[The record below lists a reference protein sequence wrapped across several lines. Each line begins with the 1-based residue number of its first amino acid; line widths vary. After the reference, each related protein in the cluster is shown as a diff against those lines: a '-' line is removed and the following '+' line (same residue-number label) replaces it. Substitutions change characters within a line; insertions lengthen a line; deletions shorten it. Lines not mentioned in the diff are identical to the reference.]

1 MRSNKKVLI
10 LVVLVG
16 MIVIG
21 FVISVFLGGFSEM
34 KIGYVEDGYGNT
46 MSASFKYY
54 NGEKTKK
61 ISFDKKDEVTVKYN
75 IELEEGSLN
84 IDIEDQ
90 DGNKVFSKNEGNGEV
105 KFKVDEESSYKI
117 SFKADKAKGS
127 YSVSIE

>member
-46 MSASFKYY
+46 MSASFKY
-54 NGEKTKK
+54 
-61 ISFDKKDEVTVKYN
+61 
-75 IELEEGSLN
+75 
-84 IDIEDQ
+84 
-90 DGNKVFSKNEGNGEV
+90 EV